1 MTAVTTSAMKP
12 VTLPATTPVTTDVSL
27 LRLYML
33 RATYLIVAVG
43 LGLVIWPGVVHHAHT
58 WTMWRG
64 VACSLLGAV
73 GLLALLGLRYPLKML
88 PLLLFELLWKAIW
101 LIAFA
106 LPTWT
111 QHRMDPDTLSTA
123 QACLL
128 GVIFPIVIPWRYVFE
143 TYVKARGDRWR

>member
-12 VTLPATTPVTTDVSL
+12 VTTRVKADVSL

-43 LGLVIWPGVVHHAHT
+43 LGLVIWPGVVHHTHT

-101 LIAFA
+101 LLAFA

-143 TYVKARGDRWR
+143 TYVKARGDRWG